1 MTLVKSLYRINIYH
15 KKIYEEAIRSLPSA
29 QETFMDE
36 SSTPLYEIL
45 EKTSHD
51 VTEFTQVPEP
61 PDPNTYLQY
70 IMSC

>member
-1 MTLVKSLYRINIYH
+1 
-15 KKIYEEAIRSLPSA
+15 
-29 QETFMDE
+29 MDE

-61 PDPNTYLQY
+61 PDPITYLQY